1 MRHILV
7 KTKAQADKIY
17 DKIKAG
23 GNFAALA
30 KKYSTDPG
38 SKDNGG
44 KLTIIRGQT
53 VAPFDTT
60 AFLLSTNQISRPI
73 KTQYGYHVIQPISA
87 DQAGEGDAAQG
98 REARDPGDAPRQGED
113 GRDHE
118 VDGRHQEL
126 LRQEG
131 RVRDRVRAARGS
143 DRLGDDTTG

>member
-7 KTKAQADKIY
+7 KTKAQANKIY

-60 AFLLSTNQISRPI
+60 AFLLSTNQ
-73 KTQYGYHVIQPISA
+73 VSA
-87 DQAGEGDAAQG
+87 PDQ
-98 REARDPGDAPRQGED
+98 
-113 GRDHE
+113 
-118 VDGRHQEL
+118 
-126 LRQEG
+126 
-131 RVRDRVRAARGS
+131 DRSTA
-143 DRLGDDTTG
+143 TT